1 MFVKIPHHLGQEVN
15 DLEHQDFEEEIGW
28 ERVPHKIIS
37 YIFYI
42 KHQTSVLSCLMY
54 FYDCRSYSMR
64 YINPARPDCMENMA
78 LKLDNFEL
86 FNISQIDGDRYRHC
100 REDHLQMLENPYDI
114 IKNGIERLGLNLS
127 DCEMFICNWTKQKI
141 KSEVP
146 RGNSLY
152 KKITSNIE
160 GYFTR
165 LKNYSDLPPKWR
177 LMTQKEIFDYNIN
190 LKNIYRPDLKLY
202 TNGTLVTNENPNK
215 DIFSD
220 LKKEPPIYKSKHI
233 TKYERM
239 IEDNRPLEAIS
250 LKQRVEERD
259 QLVMLHLIFRK
270 LKSMGLE
277 MLVLGQMIP
286 VPKYTVGSLVINFK
300 KYYNYEQ
307 PLLIKDIYM
316 YLDLNYSWNIK
327 YLCADLRDIK
337 KGDKVLNL
345 TYYKQKNL
353 GMIDFSYMYD
363 VYDKIQTRDLKF
375 KKLNSLFQG
384 DIAIIERNRKADYC
398 RKHHRHLR
406 DKSNHNRCKKLWC
419 PGPQKF
425 ILNKVIPHMPVIK
438 ITSISLDR
446 IHSYNCRLYTKRL
459 CGELRE
465 PEFLQYVMAN
475 RRDNVKIKWQ
485 YTRDF

>member
-1 MFVKIPHHLGQEVN
+1 M
-15 DLEHQDFEEEIGW
+15 
-28 ERVPHKIIS
+28 
-37 YIFYI
+37 
-42 KHQTSVLSCLMY
+42 
-54 FYDCRSYSMR
+54 
-64 YINPARPDCMENMA
+64 
-78 LKLDNFEL
+78 
-86 FNISQIDGDRYRHC
+86 
-100 REDHLQMLENPYDI
+100 
-114 IKNGIERLGLNLS
+114 
-127 DCEMFICNWTKQKI
+127 
-141 KSEVP
+141 
-146 RGNSLY
+146 
-152 KKITSNIE
+152 
-160 GYFTR
+160 
-165 LKNYSDLPPKWR
+165 
-177 LMTQKEIFDYNIN
+177 
-190 LKNIYRPDLKLY
+190 Y

-337 KGDKVLNL
+337 KGEKVLNL

-363 VYDKIQTRDLKF
+363 VYDKIHTRDLKF

-446 IHSYNCRLYTKRL
+446 IHSYNCRLYMKRL
-459 CGELRE
+459 CGELYE
-465 PEFLQYVMAN
+465 PEFLHYVMAN
-475 RRDNVKIKWQ
+475 RRDNVKIKWR